1 MRLYLD
7 TAISS
12 NWHYEKE
19 APDDLQP
26 HLVRLSWMQ
35 ERDGVIV
42 RDASHLIRLP
52 DGYVMPEKTQHAI
65 GIYDWKLLS
74 DGKSLEGVLTE
85 FNDALGEVNTI
96 TAFAWQH
103 HRKVLERSYRYLGW
117 HVPTWPRAVCAM
129 IKGTPVIQVPAM
141 RPGGGWKWPSYGEAY
156 EKITGQQYQ
165 PTNNPS
171 ADGLNRLYVVRILE
185 NMIDQLEDTKNP
197 QQKQHANHR
206 PHGDNP

>member
-19 APDDLQP
+19 APDYLQP

-52 DGYVMPEKTQHAI
+52 DGYIMPEKTQHAI
-65 GIYDWKLLS
+65 GIYDHMLTHAKT
-74 DGKSLEGVLTE
+74 LEGVLTE
-85 FNDALGEVNTI
+85 FNDALAEVNTI

-117 HVPTWPRAVCAM
+117 HVPTWPHAVCAM
-129 IKGTPVIQVPAM
+129 IGATPVLQIPAT
-141 RPGGGWKWPSYGEAY
+141 RSGQQWKWPSFDEAY
-156 EKITGQQYQ
+156 EKTVIGQRYQ

-171 ADGLNRLYVVRILE
+171 ADGMRRLYVVRILMNQIE
-185 NMIDQLEDTKNP
+185 QLKEAGQP
-197 QQKQHANHR
+197 QPQKL
-206 PHGDNP
+206 